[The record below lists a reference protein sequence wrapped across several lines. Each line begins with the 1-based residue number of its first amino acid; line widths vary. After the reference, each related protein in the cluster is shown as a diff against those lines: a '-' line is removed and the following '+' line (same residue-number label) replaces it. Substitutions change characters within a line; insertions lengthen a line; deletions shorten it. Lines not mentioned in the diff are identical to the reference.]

1 MKHLNIHLNSFGTK
15 LRVKDG
21 LFEIQYFKGKQYL
34 KTEQFSPF
42 SVQRIHLNRGTALSV
57 DAIQL
62 AIDRDVEILFQNRR
76 GQPIGRV
83 LTPTPNSTSLIPK
96 AQVHAS
102 LDGSGLEAA
111 KAWLQ
116 QKIYAQ
122 IVFIK
127 NSKLAKKSKHTKASK
142 DFLTFATKQVAKLEA
157 LKIKDT
163 PKNQATIRGVEGSV
177 NRMYFSII
185 SAMLPSTYSFTA
197 RSRRPAKDPFNAFLN
212 YGYGILYQRVERTIL
227 QVGLSPYIGFLHRDG
242 FQFKSLVFDFIEPY
256 RVLVD
261 KTIFQLFVTNKI
273 KSKHYQLDEETG
285 GVVIEL
291 EGKKLLADTF
301 SEMYQQRRQAY
312 KKKQHTLEQIMLL
325 EAQQFATSLKT
336 KYYK

>member
-1 MKHLNIHLNSFGTK
+1 MKHLNLHLASFGTK

-21 LFEIQYFKGKQYL
+21 LFQIQYFKGKQYL

-42 SVQRIHLNRGTALSV
+42 TVQRIHLNRGTALSV

-62 AIDRDVEILFQNRR
+62 AIERDVEILFQDRR
-76 GQPIGRV
+76 GQTIGRV

-96 AQVHAS
+96 AQVQAS

-111 KAWLQ
+111 KNWLQ

-122 IVFIK
+122 IAFIK
-127 NSKLAKKSKHTKASK
+127 KSKLANKPKHAKATKQFVA
-142 DFLTFATKQVAKLEA
+142 FATKQVAKLEQ

-177 NRMYFSII
+177 NKMYFSIL
-185 SAMLPSTYSFTA
+185 SAMLPTA
-197 RSRRPAKDPFNAFLN
+197 YTFDRRSRRPAKDPFNAFIN
-212 YGYGILYQRVERTIL
+212 YGYGILYQRVERAIL

-256 RVLVD
+256 RVIVD
-261 KTIFQLFVTNKI
+261 KAMFQLFVTNKVQAT
-273 KSKHYQLDEETG
+273 HYRRAADTAGILLEQ
-285 GVVIEL
+285 
-291 EGKKLLADTF
+291 EGKQLLTDAF
-301 SEMYQQRRQAY
+301 SDMYQQQRQSY
-312 KKKQHTLEQIMLL
+312 KKKQHTMEQIMLL
-325 EAQQFATSLKT
+325 EAQEFATTLKK